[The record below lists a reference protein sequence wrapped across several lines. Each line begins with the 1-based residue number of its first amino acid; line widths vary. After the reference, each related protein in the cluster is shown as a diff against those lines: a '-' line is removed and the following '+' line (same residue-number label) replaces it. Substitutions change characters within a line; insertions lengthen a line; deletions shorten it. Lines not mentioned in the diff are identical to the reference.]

1 MESDILVHILDG
13 RKEPTNLPFALL
25 KNITDNFSEDRV
37 IDEGGF
43 AIVYEVIFTCKIRN
57 MYIWA
62 RLLCTIS
69 LRKKRLLS

>member
-1 MESDILVHILDG
+1 MESNILVHILDG
-13 RKEPTNLPFALL
+13 REEPTNLPFALL

-37 IDEGGF
+37 IGEGGF

-57 MYIWA
+57 VYIWA